1 MKRIFGIFIVSLFLL
16 ASCEPKQ
23 NTIEDKE
30 AIENDSID
38 HRQGEG
44 EGEGKVGVA
53 PDKR

>member
-1 MKRIFGIFIVSLFLL
+1 MKLIFGIFIISLFSL
-16 ASCEPKQ
+16 ASCEPNQ
-23 NTIEDKE
+23 STIEDKE
-30 AIENDSID
+30 AVENDSID